1 MQRYFITEIP
11 TPSYQTKEINLTGE
25 QHHHITRVM
34 RMVIGDE
41 VYLVFPN
48 QKSIIAKIVKIE
60 NESVTLLWVADE
72 LTQKEMPIEVTIAS
86 GLPKGDKLD
95 YIIQKGTELGA
106 SFFIPFQASYSIVKW
121 DKKKN
126 EKKGIRLK
134 KIAQEAAE
142 QSHRTFIPEISPVL
156 SFKELLDLSASYAA
170 CIVAYEESA
179 KEGEVLNFAKTL
191 NNLQPNDKLLVVFGP
206 EGGLSQKEI
215 SSLVQSGMTVCSLG
229 PRILRTETA
238 PLYVLAA
245 ISYHFELNLKG

>member
-1 MQRYFITEIP
+1 MQRYFITEVL
-11 TPSYQTKEINLTGE
+11 TASYQTTEINLTGE

-48 QKSIIAKIVKIE
+48 QKAIIAKIIRIE
-60 NESVTLLWVADE
+60 NESVALLWVSDE
-72 LTQKEMPIEVTIAS
+72 PTKKEMPIEVTIAS

-95 YIIQKGTELGA
+95 FIIQKGTELGA

-142 QSHRTFIPEISPVL
+142 QSHRTVIPEISSVL
-156 SFKELLDLSASYAA
+156 SFKELLDLTPSYDA

-191 NNLQPNDKLLVVFGP
+191 NDLQPNDKLLVVFGP
-206 EGGLSQKEI
+206 EGGLSQNEI
-215 SSLVQSGMTVCSLG
+215 DSLVKSGMTVCSLG

>member
-1 MQRYFITEIP
+1 MQRYFITEVL
-11 TPSYQTKEINLTGE
+11 TPSYRTTEIKLIGE

-34 RMVIGDE
+34 RMAIGNK
-41 VYLVFPN
+41 VYLVFPD
-48 QKSIIAKIVKIE
+48 QKSIVAKIVKIE
-60 NESVTLLWVADE
+60 SESVSLLWVADE
-72 LTQKEMPIEVTIAS
+72 LTQNEMPIEVTIAS

-95 YIIQKGTELGA
+95 YIVQKGTELGA
-106 SFFIPFQASYSIVKW
+106 TFFIPFQASYSIVKW

-126 EKKGIRLK
+126 EKKGNRLK

-156 SFKELLDLSASYAA
+156 SFKELLDLTASYDA

-191 NNLQPNDKLLVVFGP
+191 NNLKPNDKLLVVFGP
-206 EGGLSQKEI
+206 EGGLSQKEVN
-215 SSLVQSGMTVCSLG
+215 SLVESGMTACSLG

-245 ISYHFELNLKG
+245 ISYHFELNQKG

>member
-1 MQRYFITEIP
+1 MQRYFIVEEP
-11 TPSYQTKEINLTGE
+11 TPSYQTTEIILTGE

-34 RMVIGDE
+34 RMEIGNKVFL
-41 VYLVFPN
+41 VYPN
-48 QKSIIAKIVKIE
+48 QKAIIAKIVKIE
-60 NESVTLLWVADE
+60 NDSVVLLWVSDE
-72 LTQKEMPIEVTIAS
+72 TTQKEMPVEVSIAS

-106 SFFIPFQASYSIVKW
+106 SFFIPFQASYSVAKW
-121 DKKKN
+121 DKKKS
-126 EKKGIRLK
+126 EKKAVRLK

-142 QSHRTFIPEISPVL
+142 QSHRTLIPEISSLL
-156 SFKELLDLSASYAA
+156 SFQELLNLAPTYDS

-191 NNLQPNDKLLVVFGP
+191 NDLQPNDKLLVVFGP
-206 EGGLSQKEI
+206 EGGLSQNEI
-215 SSLVQSGMTVCSLG
+215 DSLTKAGMTVCSLG

-245 ISYHFELNLKG
+245 ISYHFELNLER